1 MIYFTTLYVSRSLS
15 LSHSLFRSL
24 CLSLSLSLSMYLYAP
39 LSLSPSLALPQV
51 VSLRYRGF
59 SVPRTLANLWRYLDM
74 AYAREEFSSTC
85 PADAEIHM
93 AYASVAKALK

>member
-1 MIYFTTLYVSRSLS
+1 MSLA
-15 LSHSLFRSL
+15 LSISCSLFRSL
-24 CLSLSLSLSMYLYAP
+24 CLSLCISMP